1 MLGVFNILGI
11 IITLILLIVLLW
23 ALQVH
28 IRFLKNISFKVRI
41 ILKNSFEK
49 GEGLESLMHPLKPQ
63 TEMYSTLE
71 VILQK
76 EVVWSKNHYFLNSFY
91 LLLEWYNH
99 IFYVLLCW
107 NKTWDKLNFLRYP
120 TSFYHLTYLQA
131 FTFEWLVSCLVSAVW
146 ASRFNFMTSYIAV
159 AICGGCIGFIG
170 CFAGFVLIF
179 IAIWA
184 KDNMIRNIF
193 KREIYDVNH
202 EVEQWTLKQASYEGG
217 ENEFFGLDAW
227 VKQLREKKV
236 SKIRRAIGE

>member
-1 MLGVFNILGI
+1 
-11 IITLILLIVLLW
+11 
-23 ALQVH
+23 
-28 IRFLKNISFKVRI
+28 
-41 ILKNSFEK
+41 
-49 GEGLESLMHPLKPQ
+49 
-63 TEMYSTLE
+63 
-71 VILQK
+71 
-76 EVVWSKNHYFLNSFY
+76 
-91 LLLEWYNH
+91 
-99 IFYVLLCW
+99 
-107 NKTWDKLNFLRYP
+107 
-120 TSFYHLTYLQA
+120 
-131 FTFEWLVSCLVSAVW
+131 
-146 ASRFNFMTSYIAV
+146 MTSYIAV